1 MLHYSIDWGRRVGSA
16 GDNVLR
22 AVGDVKERE
31 VLDIVKG
38 RPDEFGGLRDKD
50 DRLEDAGSDVSRT
63 WVIPSVVRALE
74 DLKDGSGGIHNVLLR
89 NVIKGGPGGNGEVRE
104 GGKGGGGRLRSVER
118 HLILN

>member
-1 MLHYSIDWGRRVGSA
+1 VGSA